1 MTDRTQQVPDCGDR
15 LLRRYIEGWIL
26 LRNAK
31 GLLSGMRI
39 GTVLHPAVLVAFS
52 DYYGFRSTEM
62 GPPAQRPDCGRSRRA
77 FSRPSAPQI
86 TSRDLLT
93 MARITVAL
101 ARAGNPARNRRWARP
116 YRWGKVG
123 G

>member
-62 GPPAQRPDCGRSRRA
+62 AHPRSVRIAGGLGEHFRA
-77 FSRPSAPQI
+77 HLPPQI

-116 YRWGKVG
+116 YRSGKVG